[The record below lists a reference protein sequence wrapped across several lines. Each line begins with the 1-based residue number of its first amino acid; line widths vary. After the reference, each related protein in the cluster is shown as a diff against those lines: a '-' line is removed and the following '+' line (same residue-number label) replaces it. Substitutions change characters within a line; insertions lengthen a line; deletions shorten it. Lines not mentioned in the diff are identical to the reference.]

1 MNNYSKINIIVGWV
15 VFAIALI
22 TFTLTLEPTL
32 SLWDCGE
39 FIASSFKL
47 EVGHPPGAPLF
58 MLIGRLF
65 AIFGGTPQNAA
76 VAMNFM
82 SGLASAF
89 TILFLFWTI
98 THLVK
103 KMFVKDQ
110 KPTLAQLIAIM
121 GSGAVG
127 ALAYT
132 FSDTFWFSAVE
143 AEVYGMSSFFTAI
156 VFWAILKWENEANK
170 PYANRWIILIAYL
183 MGLSI
188 GVHLLNL
195 LAIPAIVLVYYF
207 KKYEP
212 TRNGVIKAVLTSF
225 AILLFV
231 MYGIIP
237 GLPKL
242 GGLFEL
248 VFVNGF
254 GLPYH
259 SGILFF
265 FALLIAGI
273 VFALRYTYQK
283 RMVIL
288 NTITLALVMILIGYS
303 SFAIIVI
310 RSEAKTPMNENTPD
324 NVFSLINYLNREQY
338 GSRPLFVGQNFASP
352 IIDTEDKMAYIRKDG
367 KYVNS
372 FLSNEY
378 VYDTD
383 FTGLLPRMWSNNA
396 GHIKQY
402 KQWSNFKGVTRP
414 FIGPNGEKKLVRVP
428 TFFENIKYT
437 VNYQIGFM
445 YMRYFMWN
453 FVGRQSDIQSHGES
467 VNGNW
472 ISGISFI
479 DNWRL
484 GSQEKLPDSM
494 KNNPGRNKY
503 YFLPFLLGL
512 IGLIFHFKK
521 DKKDAWIVAAF
532 FVLTGLAIVAYLNQY
547 PLQPRERDYA
557 YAGSFYAFAI
567 WIGIGV
573 MALIDLA
580 KSKNGVAKAAGITT
594 VCLLLVPGLMASE
607 NWDDHD
613 RSGRYTTLAYASNYL
628 NSCAPNA
635 VIFTNGDNDTFPLW
649 YAQEVEGIR
658 TDVRVINMSLLN
670 TDWYIDQMKSKMY
683 DSEPVPVKMKHNQY
697 VQGTRDQVYVLEKF
711 EEYKSV
717 KSAVDFALSDDPRT
731 KLPYGDEEIDFI
743 PTKKLYIPVDI
754 DKVIANGTVKEEQ
767 RANVVDSIKFNLD
780 MNTVTKAQLFILD
793 LLANFNWETPIYFV
807 STAGES
813 DMGLSDYLQLDGFAW
828 RLVPIK
834 TTSDDYSMTGRI
846 EPDILYNNLI
856 NKFTYGNMDNPD
868 VLMDYYHLR
877 TLSVLRL
884 RNKFARLANEYSK
897 MGDSAKAIEVLHFA
911 EKLLPT
917 SNIPHSIFSPA
928 LVDAYF
934 KAGDNERAEEL
945 AAEIMAGSKAKLDYY
960 LDVKKTNKYAVFGTE
975 IQLELSIMQEI
986 VKYGNDH
993 RAKYF
998 DETFLSFK
1006 EYYDM
1011 FYN

>member
-1 MNNYSKINIIVGWV
+1 MNNYKKVNIIVGWL

-22 TFTLTLEPTL
+22 TYTLTLEPTV

-39 FIASSFKL
+39 FISSSFKL

-58 MLIGRLF
+58 MMIGRLF

-98 THLVK
+98 THLVR
-103 KMFVKDQ
+103 KMFVPTD
-110 KPTLAQLIAIM
+110 KPSLHQIIAII

-156 VFWAILKWENEANK
+156 VFWAILKWENEAHK
-170 PYANRWIILIAYL
+170 PFANRWIILIAYL

-195 LAIPAIVLVYYF
+195 LTIPAIVLVYYF
-207 KKYEP
+207 KKYDV
-212 TRNGVIKAVLTSF
+212 TRNGLIKAILTSF

-237 GLPKL
+237 GLPSL
-242 GGLFEL
+242 AGAFEMM
-248 VFVNGF
+248 FVNGF
-254 GLPYH
+254 GLPFH
-259 SGILFF
+259 TGVLFF
-265 FALLIAGI
+265 FALIIVGV
-273 VFALRYTYQK
+273 VFALRYTYKK
-283 RMVIL
+283 RMVVL

-310 RSEAKTPMNENTPD
+310 RSEAKPPMNENTPD
-324 NVFSLINYLNREQY
+324 NVYSLKNYLNREQY
-338 GSRPLFVGQNFASP
+338 GSRPLFVGENFASP
-352 IIDTEDKMAYIRKDG
+352 VVDVKTKTSYGKGNG
-367 KYVNS
+367 KYVVTN
-372 FLSNEY
+372 LGNEY
-378 VYDTD
+378 VYDSD
-383 FTGLLPRMWSNNA
+383 FTGLFPRMWSSSHA
-396 GHIKQY
+396 KQY
-402 KQWSNFKGVTRP
+402 KQWSDFKGVTKP
-414 FIGPNGEKKLVRVP
+414 FIGPNGEKKLIRVP
-428 TFFENIKYT
+428 TFFENVKYT
-437 VNYQIGFM
+437 INYQIGFM

-453 FVGRQSDIQSHGES
+453 FVGRQNDIQSNGETIYGS
-467 VNGNW
+467 W
-472 ISGISFI
+472 ISGIPFI

-484 GSQEKLPDSM
+484 GSQDNIPDVL
-494 KNNPGRNKY
+494 KNNEGRNKY

-521 DKKDAWIVAAF
+521 DKKDAWIVTTF
-532 FVLTGLAIVAYLNQY
+532 FILTGLAIVAYLNQY

-573 MALIDLA
+573 MALIDYA
-580 KSKNGVAKAAGITT
+580 KQKNGTAKAIGITAI
-594 VCLLLVPGLMASE
+594 CLVLVPGLMASE

-613 RSGRYTTLAYASNYL
+613 RSDRYTTLAYASNYL

-649 YAQEVEGIR
+649 YAQEVEGVR
-658 TDVRVINMSLLN
+658 TDVRVINMSLLG
-670 TDWYIDQMKSKMY
+670 TDWYIDQMKCKMY
-683 DSEPVPVKMKHNQY
+683 ESAPVPVSMVNSQY
-697 VQGTRDQVYVLEKF
+697 VQGTRDMVYVLEKF
-711 EEYKSV
+711 KDYKSV

-731 KLPYGDEEIDFI
+731 KLPYGDDQLDFI
-743 PTKKLYIPVDI
+743 PTKKLFIPVDV

-767 RANVVDSIKFNLD
+767 RANVVDTIKFEL
-780 MNTVTKAQLFILD
+780 KEQSLSKGQLFILD
-793 LLANFNWETPIYFV
+793 LLANFNWERPIYFV

-813 DMGLSDYLQLDGFAW
+813 DLGLSDYLQLDGFAW

-834 TTSDDYSMTGRI
+834 TTTEDFSLIGRI
-846 EPDILYNNLI
+846 EPDILYDNLV
-856 NKFTYGNMDNPD
+856 NKFSYGNMDNPD

-897 MGDSAKAIEVLHFA
+897 QGNKAKALEVLHFA
-911 EKLLPT
+911 EKTLPVE
-917 SNIPHSIFSPA
+917 NVPHTIFSPA

-934 KAGDNERAEEL
+934 NAGDNERAEQL
-945 AAEIMAGSKAKLDYY
+945 ALEILNHSKSKLYY
-960 LDVKKTNKYAVFGTE
+960 YSDIKKTNKFASFGSE
-975 IQLELSIMQEI
+975 IQLELSIMQEL

-993 RAKYF
+993 EAKYF
-998 DETFLSFK
+998 SEAFMDFK
-1006 EYYDM
+1006 ELYDT